1 MLNQLLPRKSGRL
14 TMMPQDEGPQFSRVL
29 EKLMPRNNGTKKG
42 IGALKKAL
50 EMSGV
55 LINTKKNQ

>member
-29 EKLMPRNNGTKKG
+29 EKLMPRNNGTKEG
-42 IGALKKAL
+42 VEALKKAL
-50 EMSGV
+50 ERSNV
-55 LINTKKNQ
+55 K